1 VDLGGAGTAR
11 GGLVIDRRALLAED
25 RSARRLAQTEFVRPL
40 VLEAGAGTGKTTTLI
55 ARLLAW
61 TLGPGWQRAAER
73 VVERA
78 AAAGSSEREIDDE
91 RIAAEVLSGVVAI
104 TFTEAAAAEMAHRAA
119 RDLADVAKSFGRVP
133 GWLEAASLPP
143 EAERVRR
150 AWALLATLDQ
160 LNVSTIHAF
169 CRRLLAEHPLEAG
182 VHPQLT
188 VDADGRLLDEA
199 VQEAVEGAM
208 RSGYGEPG
216 DPHLLTLAARGLG
229 PRELVEALLILARE
243 GLPSSALL
251 ADPLVGPGAA
261 ALSRRLLNAARELK
275 GLLPLRFKGRAPN
288 AEKVMAALNQLVG
301 CFKGTE
307 TAGLEALSPVCAEV
321 LPENLVNHLA
331 NWEKGSFN
339 QAEDTAFADRAE
351 AVAAASGRLR
361 RAARFLLGFDAEL
374 LTAARGALAP
384 LLATVETALRTR
396 GAATFQSLLS
406 GAARLLSNHPGVRR
420 EVRGRID
427 QLLVDE
433 FQDTDRQQCALLAA
447 LALPDP
453 STPDSPLP
461 GLFLVG
467 DPKQSIYGWR
477 SADLSAYSGFV
488 ARVRA
493 AGGEVLPLVENF
505 RSVPGILAEVE
516 VAVAPVMRERAGLQ
530 PAFQPL
536 LPCEKLDE
544 EEGFAAAGRR
554 PVEHWVLWRPEAAN
568 APNAPGLGKTPL
580 VVAAELEA
588 EAVARDIAELHERE
602 GVAWNS
608 FGILLRG
615 FGSVEVVLE
624 ALRARRIP
632 FAVGRDRQYYR
643 RREIIE
649 ASALVRTVLDPGDHL
664 ALLTWLRSAAVGVPD
679 AALIPLWS
687 RGFPRLASELDGSA
701 DPVRTTEAL
710 RQISALTQEAA
721 LATPRDVP
729 GIAEIAGW
737 EASLEAAMAALA
749 AMRRSFATDAADLF
763 VEKLRRLSF
772 IEPTEAARY
781 LGPYRLANLD
791 RFFRR
796 LLEAFEEEG
805 DAGALLRV
813 LRRSITEGLD
823 AEEARPD
830 GGEAAVSV
838 LTIHGAKGLDFE
850 HVYLLQTHRQP
861 PADNEIGTAVGRVGS
876 PSAEAGDD
884 RWEVRLFG
892 APTPGFAEVEAE
904 RAAVEA
910 AERVRTLYVALT
922 RAKVRLVISG
932 LWSEREGNPDNAAAD
947 PGNLAERARSH
958 LHLLTARP
966 GRPDLATL
974 WSELEGAEPQES
986 SRIDGDGVLWRFP
999 GLEVAVPASTAS
1011 PKAQAAGLPP
1021 YGTGSEVAAAVR
1033 DLAERRKKA
1042 AARQGRRISA
1052 PASEEAH
1059 ERLRQLQAERNEGA
1073 AEGSDEVLPSP
1084 TLDAANRRSAA
1095 MAAGTAVHRAL
1106 EAWDLKADVGA
1117 ERSRQIENLPGALV
1131 AMAGIDSEI
1140 RHTAEVRARGLLET
1154 FAAGPLVERLR
1165 TIGQNILARELQ
1177 VLLPA
1182 PEDGREEEGPVGF
1195 ISGAIDLLYREE
1207 SDGTDRFVIV
1217 DYKTD
1222 DIRSDAELEARTA
1235 AYAPQG
1241 AHYTRAIRDA
1251 LGLAELPRFELWFL
1265 AAGSVVRLDR

>member
-1 VDLGGAGTAR
+1 M
-11 GGLVIDRRALLAED
+11 IDRVALLDAD
-25 RSARRLAQTEFVRPL
+25 RLARRQAQTEFVSPL
-40 VLEAGAGTGKTTTLI
+40 VLVAGAGTGKTTTLV

-61 TLGPGWQRAAER
+61 TLGPGW
-73 VVERA
+73 ERA
-78 AAAGSSEREIDDE
+78 AGRLAARAVVAGDPVREVDDE
-91 RIAAEVLSGVVAI
+91 RIAADVLSGVVAI

-119 RDLADVAKSFGRVP
+119 RDLAEVAKSFGRVP
-133 GWLEAASLPP
+133 GWLEAAALPP

-208 RSGYGEPG
+208 RTGYGEPG

-229 PRELVEALLILARE
+229 PRELVEALLILTRE

-251 ADPLVGPGAA
+251 DDPLSGPGAA
-261 ALSRRLLNAARELK
+261 ALSRRLLDAARELK
-275 GLLPLRFKGRAPN
+275 SLLPARFKGRAPN
-288 AEKVMAALNQLVG
+288 AEKVMTALNQLVG
-301 CFKGTE
+301 CFEGVE
-307 TAGLEALSPVCAEV
+307 VAGLEALTPVCAQV

-384 LLATVETALRTR
+384 LLATVETAMRTR

-420 EVRGRID
+420 EVRGRIE

-453 STPDSPLP
+453 SAPDAHLP

-477 SADLSAYSGFV
+477 SADLAAYSGFV
-488 ARVRA
+488 ERVRS
-493 AGGEVLPLVENF
+493 AGGAVLPLVENF

-536 LPCEKLDE
+536 IACAQLDE

-554 PVEHWVLWRPEAAN
+554 PVEHWVLWRAPCADN
-568 APNAPGLGKTPL
+568 APDAPGLGKTPL

-602 GVAWNS
+602 GVAWSS

-679 AALIPLWS
+679 AALIPLWN
-687 RGFPRLASELDGSA
+687 RGFPRLASELGGAA
-701 DPVRTTEAL
+701 DPARAAEAL
-710 RQISALTQEAA
+710 RQIAALVKEAA

-737 EASLEAAMAALA
+737 DLSLEAAMAALG

-772 IEPTEAARY
+772 MEPTEAARY

-813 LRRSITEGLD
+813 LRWSITEGLD

-861 PADNEIGTAVGRVGS
+861 PADNETGTAVGQVGT
-876 PSAEAGDD
+876 PSAKPQEG

-932 LWSEREGNPDNAAAD
+932 LWSEREANPDAAGSNS
-947 PGNLAERARSH
+947 GNLVERARSH
-958 LHLLTARP
+958 LHLLTGRA
-966 GRPDLATL
+966 GRPDLAAL
-974 WSELEGAEPQES
+974 WNQLESAGHGES
-986 SRIDGDGVLWRFP
+986 SWIDGDGVLWRFP
-999 GLEVAVPASTAS
+999 GLDDTSALPEPS
-1011 PKAQAAGLPP
+1011 PKSPAAAGAPP
-1021 YGTGSEVAAAVR
+1021 YGTGVEVAAAVR
-1033 DLAERRKKA
+1033 DLAERRLQA
-1042 AARQGRRISA
+1042 TARQARRISA

-1059 ERLRQLQAERNEGA
+1059 ERLRQLQAERNESA
-1073 AEGSDEVLPSP
+1073 AESAEAALAA
-1084 TLDAANRRSAA
+1084 DAAHGEERRNAA

-1106 EAWDLKADVGA
+1106 ETWNLAADVVA
-1117 ERSRQIENLPGALV
+1117 ERARQIESLPGTLA
-1131 AMAGIDSEI
+1131 AMAGIDPET
-1140 RHTAEVRARGLLET
+1140 RHAAEVRARGLLEA
-1154 FAAGPLVERLR
+1154 FAEGPLVQRLR
-1165 TIGQNILARELQ
+1165 TLGPRILARELP
-1177 VLLPA
+1177 VLLQA
-1182 PEDGREEEGPVGF
+1182 PEDRRTETGPVGF

-1207 SDGTDRFVIV
+1207 REGTDCFVIV

-1222 DIRSDAELEARTA
+1222 DVRSEGELEARTA

-1251 LGLAELPRFELWFL
+1251 LGLAELPCFELWFL
-1265 AAGSVVRLDR
+1265 AAGSVMRLDR

>member
-1 VDLGGAGTAR
+1 MT
-11 GGLVIDRRALLAED
+11 DRVALLAAD
-25 RSARRLAQTEFVRPL
+25 RSARQLAQTEFERPL
-40 VLEAGAGTGKTTTLI
+40 VLEAGAGTGKTTTLV

-61 TLGPGWQRAAER
+61 TLGPGW
-73 VVERA
+73 ERA
-78 AAAGSSEREIDDE
+78 AARLAARAAVAGDPEREIDDE

-119 RDLADVAKSFGRVP
+119 RDLAEVAKSFGRVP
-133 GWLEAASLPP
+133 GWLEAAALPP

-229 PRELVEALLILARE
+229 PRELVEALLVLARE
-243 GLPSSALL
+243 GLPASALL
-251 ADPLVGPGAA
+251 ADPLTGAGAA
-261 ALSRRLLNAARELK
+261 ALSRGLLDAARELK
-275 GLLPLRFKGRAPN
+275 SLLPARFKGRAPN
-288 AEKVMAALNQLVG
+288 AEKVAAAVHQLAG
-301 CFKGTE
+301 CFAGVE
-307 TAGLEALSPVCAEV
+307 AAGLEALSPKCAE
-321 LPENLVNHLA
+321 LLTENLVNHLG

-361 RAARFLLGFDAEL
+361 RAARFLAGFDAEL

-384 LLATVETALRTR
+384 LLATVETAMRTR

-453 STPDSPLP
+453 SAPDAPLP

-488 ARVRA
+488 DRVSE

-516 VAVAPVMRERAGLQ
+516 EAVAPVMRERAGLQ

-536 LPCEKLDE
+536 VACAKLDE

-554 PVEHWVLWRPEAAN
+554 PVEHWVLWRPPNEVNSAN
-568 APNAPGLGKTPL
+568 ATDAPGLGKTPL

-649 ASALVRTVLDPGDHL
+649 ASALVCTVLDPGDHL
-664 ALLTWLRSAAVGVPD
+664 ALLTWLRSASVGVPD

-701 DPVRTTEAL
+701 DSSQTAEAL
-710 RQISALTQEAA
+710 QRISALVREAA

-861 PADNEIGTAVGRVGS
+861 PADNETGTAVGQVGS
-876 PSAEAGDD
+876 SSTEPGES

-932 LWSEREGNPDNAAAD
+932 LWNEREANPDNAAAD

-958 LHLLTARP
+958 LHLLTARA
-966 GRPDLATL
+966 GRPDLAAL
-974 WSELEGAEPQES
+974 WSELESAEPQES
-986 SRIDGDGVLWRFP
+986 SWIDGDGVLWRFP
-999 GLEVAVPASTAS
+999 GLDAAAARAEAS
-1011 PKAQAAGLPP
+1011 PKARTAGVAPP
-1021 YGTGSEVAAAVR
+1021 YGTAVEVAAAVR
-1033 DLAERRKKA
+1033 DLGERRRQA
-1042 AARQGRRISA
+1042 SARQARRISA

-1059 ERLRQLQAERNEGA
+1059 ERLRQLQAERNESA
-1073 AEGSDEVLPSP
+1073 AESPEAVLVA
-1084 TLDAANRRSAA
+1084 DAANASADIENRRNAA

-1106 EAWDLKADVGA
+1106 ETWDLAAEVAA
-1117 ERSRQIENLPGALV
+1117 ERARQIENLSGTLATLV
-1131 AMAGIDSEI
+1131 GIDPEA
-1140 RHTAEVRARGLLET
+1140 RHAAEVRARGLLEA
-1154 FAAGPLVERLR
+1154 FAAGPLIERLR
-1165 TIGQNILARELQ
+1165 TLSPNILARELP

-1182 PEDGREEEGPVGF
+1182 PANLELETGPVGF

-1207 SDGTDRFVIV
+1207 GLESGGFVVV

-1222 DIRSDAELEARTA
+1222 DIQSEGELNARAA

-1241 AHYTRAIRDA
+1241 AHYARAIRDA
-1251 LGLAELPRFELWFL
+1251 LGLAEPPRFELWFL
-1265 AAGSVVRLDR
+1265 STGSVVRLDP

>member
-1 VDLGGAGTAR
+1 M
-11 GGLVIDRRALLAED
+11 IDRVALLAAD

-40 VLEAGAGTGKTTTLI
+40 VLEAGAGTGKTTTLV

-61 TLGPGWQRAAER
+61 TIGPGW
-73 VVERA
+73 ERA
-78 AAAGSSEREIDDE
+78 AGRLLERAVATGDPKREIDDE

-119 RDLADVAKSFGRVP
+119 RDLAEVARSFGRVP
-133 GWLEAASLPP
+133 GWLEAAALPP

-243 GLPSSALL
+243 GLPASALL
-251 ADPLVGPGAA
+251 DDPLSGPGAA
-261 ALSRRLLNAARELK
+261 ALSRRLLDAARELK
-275 GLLPLRFKGRAPN
+275 GLLPARFKGRAPN
-288 AEKVMAALNQLVG
+288 AEKVMTALNQLVG
-301 CFKGTE
+301 CFEGVE
-307 TAGLEALSPVCAEV
+307 AAGLEALSPVCAQV

-384 LLATVETALRTR
+384 LLATVETAMRTR

-406 GAARLLSNHPGVRR
+406 GAARLLANHPGVRR

-453 STPDSPLP
+453 SAPEAPLP

-477 SADLSAYSGFV
+477 SADLAAYSGFV
-488 ARVRA
+488 ERVRS
-493 AGGEVLPLVENF
+493 AGGAVLPLVENF

-536 LPCEKLDE
+536 IACAQLDE
-544 EEGFAAAGRR
+544 EEGFAAGGRR
-554 PVEHWVLWRPEAAN
+554 PVEHWVLWRPQAAN
-568 APNAPGLGKTPL
+568 APDAPGLGKTPL

-602 GVAWNS
+602 GVAWSS

-679 AALIPLWS
+679 AALIPLWN
-687 RGFPRLASELDGSA
+687 RGFPRLASELGGAA
-701 DPVRTTEAL
+701 DPARTTEAL
-710 RQISALTQEAA
+710 QRIAAVAKEAA

-737 EASLEAAMAALA
+737 DLSLEAAMAALV

-772 IEPTEAARY
+772 MEPTEAARY

-861 PADNEIGTAVGRVGS
+861 PADNETGTAVGQIGS
-876 PSAEAGDD
+876 SSAEPQES

-932 LWSEREGNPDNAAAD
+932 LWTEREANPDTGGAD
-947 PGNLAERARSH
+947 PGNLVERARSH
-958 LHLLTARP
+958 LHLLTGRA
-966 GRPDLATL
+966 GRPDLAAL
-974 WSELEGAEPQES
+974 WNQLESAEPGES
-986 SRIDGDGVLWRFP
+986 SWIDGDGVLWRFP
-999 GLEVAVPASTAS
+999 GLDDTSALPEPS
-1011 PKAQAAGLPP
+1011 PKSRAAAGVPP
-1021 YGTGSEVAAAVR
+1021 YGTGVEVAAAVR
-1033 DLAERRKKA
+1033 DLAERRLQA
-1042 AARQGRRISA
+1042 TARQARRISV

-1059 ERLRQLQAERNEGA
+1059 ERLLQLQAERHESA
-1073 AEGSDEVLPSP
+1073 VESTDATLPV
-1084 TLDAANRRSAA
+1084 DATDGDHRRNAA

-1106 EAWDLKADVGA
+1106 ETWDLAADVEM
-1117 ERSRQIENLPGALV
+1117 ERARQIDDLPGTLAAL
-1131 AMAGIDSEI
+1131 AGIDPET
-1140 RHTAEVRARGLLET
+1140 RHAAEVRARGLLEA
-1154 FAAGPLVERLR
+1154 FAEGPLVERLR
-1165 TIGQNILARELQ
+1165 TLGPRILARELP

-1182 PEDGREEEGPVGF
+1182 PEDRREETGPLSF

-1207 SDGTDRFVIV
+1207 REGTDRFVIV

-1222 DIRSDAELEARTA
+1222 DVQSDAELEARAA

-1265 AAGSVVRLDR
+1265 AAGSVMRLDR

>member
-1 VDLGGAGTAR
+1 MT
-11 GGLVIDRRALLAED
+11 DRMALLNDD
-25 RSARRLAQTEFVRPL
+25 RSARKKAQTEFERPL
-40 VLEAGAGTGKTTTLI
+40 VLEAGAGTGKTTTLV

-61 TLGPGWQRAAER
+61 TLGPGW
-73 VVERA
+73 ERA
-78 AAAGSSEREIDDE
+78 AARLAARAATAGDSAREIDDE

-119 RDLADVAKSFGRVP
+119 RDLAEVAKSFGRVP
-133 GWLEAASLPP
+133 GWLEAAALPP

-182 VHPQLT
+182 VHPQLS

-216 DPHLLTLAARGLG
+216 DPHLLALAARGLG

-243 GLPSSALL
+243 GLPAEALL
-251 ADPLVGPGAA
+251 EDPLAGPGAA
-261 ALSRRLLNAARELK
+261 ALSRRLLDAARELK

-288 AEKVMAALNQLVG
+288 AEKVMTALNQLVG
-301 CFKGTE
+301 CFEGVE
-307 TAGLEALSPVCAEV
+307 TTGLEALSPVCSQV

-339 QAEDTAFADRAE
+339 QTEDTAFADRAE

-384 LLATVETALRTR
+384 LLATVKNTMRTR

-453 STPDSPLP
+453 AAPEAPLP

-516 VAVAPVMRERAGLQ
+516 VAVAPVMRERTGLQ

-568 APNAPGLGKTPL
+568 AADAPGLGKTPL
-580 VVAAELEA
+580 VAAAELEA

-615 FGSVEVVLE
+615 FGSVEIVLE

-649 ASALVRTVLDPGDHL
+649 ASALVRSVLDPGDHL

-679 AALIPLWS
+679 AALIPLWG
-687 RGFPRLASELDGSA
+687 RGFPRLASELGGTS
-701 DPVRTTEAL
+701 DPARAAEAL
-710 RQISALTQEAA
+710 QQISALAKEAA

-737 EASLEAAMAALA
+737 EASLEAAMAALG

-763 VEKLRRLSF
+763 VEKLRRFSF
-772 IEPTEAARY
+772 MEPTESARY

-838 LTIHGAKGLDFE
+838 LTIHGAKGLDFD

-876 PSAEAGDD
+876 STAEPGDD

-932 LWSEREGNPDNAAAD
+932 LWTEREANPDNAPGD

-966 GRPDLATL
+966 GRPDLSSL
-974 WSELEGAEPQES
+974 WNQLEGAEPRETS
-986 SRIDGDGVLWRFP
+986 WIDGDGVLWRFP
-999 GLEVAVPASTAS
+999 GLTAAAPVAYQASQ
-1011 PKAQAAGLPP
+1011 KAPAAGLPP
-1021 YGTGSEVAAAVR
+1021 YGTGTEVAAAVR
-1033 DLAERRKKA
+1033 DLAKRRQEA
-1042 AARQGRRISA
+1042 TSRQKRRISA

-1059 ERLRQLQAERNEGA
+1059 ERLRQLQAERNESA
-1073 AEGSDEVLPSP
+1073 AESAEAALP
-1084 TLDAANRRSAA
+1084 TDTADLANRRNAA

-1106 EAWDLKADVGA
+1106 ETWDLTADVTA
-1117 ERSRQIENLPGALV
+1117 ERARQIASLPGTLAALV
-1131 AMAGIDSEI
+1131 GIDPEA
-1140 RHTAEVRARGLLET
+1140 RHAAEVRARGLLEA

-1165 TIGQNILARELQ
+1165 SLGTKILARELP

-1182 PEDGREEEGPVGF
+1182 PEDHHRQETGPVGF
-1195 ISGAIDLLYREE
+1195 ISGAIDLLYHEE
-1207 SDGTDRFVIV
+1207 GGGIDRFVIV

-1222 DIRSDAELEARTA
+1222 DVQSDQSDTELKARVA

-1251 LGLAELPRFELWFL
+1251 LALAELPRFELWFL
-1265 AAGSVVRLDR
+1265 AAGRVVETELALE

>member
-1 VDLGGAGTAR
+1 M
-11 GGLVIDRRALLAED
+11 ALLAED

-40 VLEAGAGTGKTTTLI
+40 VLEAGAGTGKTTTLV

-61 TLGPGWQRAAER
+61 TLGPGW
-73 VVERA
+73 ERA
-78 AAAGSSEREIDDE
+78 AGRLGERAATAGDPGREIADE

-119 RDLADVAKSFGRVP
+119 RDLAEVAKSFGRVP
-133 GWLEAASLPP
+133 GWLEAAALPP

-208 RSGYGEPG
+208 RSGYGDPG

-243 GLPSSALL
+243 GVPASSLL
-251 ADPLVGPGAA
+251 DDPLAGPGAA
-261 ALSRRLLNAARELK
+261 ALSRRLLDAARELK
-275 GLLPLRFKGRAPN
+275 SLLPARFKGRAPN
-288 AEKVMAALNQLVG
+288 AEKVTAAIHQLVG
-301 CFKGTE
+301 CFAGAE
-307 TAGLEALSPVCAEV
+307 AAGLEILSPKCAE
-321 LPENLVNHLA
+321 LLTDNLINHLG

-339 QAEDTAFADRAE
+339 QAEDTAIADRAE
-351 AVAAASGRLR
+351 AVAAASRRLR
-361 RAARFLLGFDAEL
+361 RAARFLAGFDAEL

-384 LLATVETALRTR
+384 LLATVETAMRTR

-406 GAARLLSNHPGVRR
+406 GAARLLGDHPGVRR
-420 EVRGRID
+420 EVRSRID

-453 STPDSPLP
+453 SAPDAPLP

-488 ARVRA
+488 DRVRA
-493 AGGEVLPLVENF
+493 AGGAVLPLVENF

-516 VAVAPVMRERAGLQ
+516 EAVAPVMRERTGLQ

-536 LPCEKLDE
+536 VACAKLDE

-554 PVEHWVLWRPEAAN
+554 PVEHWVLWRPEAVHGTD
-568 APNAPGLGKTPL
+568 APGLGRTPL
-580 VVAAELEA
+580 IVAAELEV
-588 EAVARDIAELHERE
+588 EAVARDIAELHDRE

-687 RGFPRLASELDGSA
+687 RGFPRLASELDGAA
-701 DPVRTTEAL
+701 DPVRTAEGL
-710 RQISALTQEAA
+710 RQISALSQEAA

-772 IEPTEAARY
+772 MEPTEAARY

-861 PADNEIGTAVGRVGS
+861 PADNETGTAVGQIAS
-876 PSAEAGDD
+876 PSTDPRES

-932 LWSEREGNPDNAAAD
+932 LWTEREGNPDNAAAD

-958 LHLLTARP
+958 LHLLTARA
-966 GRPDLATL
+966 GRPDLMAL
-974 WSELEGAEPQES
+974 WSDLAGTESGAS
-986 SRIDGDGVLWRFP
+986 SWIDGDGVLWRFP
-999 GLEVAVPASTAS
+999 GLDAAAALSEAS
-1011 PKAQAAGLPP
+1011 PKARAAGGVPP
-1021 YGTGSEVAAAVR
+1021 YGTADEVAAAVR
-1033 DLAERRKKA
+1033 DLAERRRSA
-1042 AARQGRRISA
+1042 ATRQKRRISA

-1059 ERLRQLQAERNEGA
+1059 ERLRQLQAERNESA
-1073 AEGSDEVLPSP
+1073 AESP
-1084 TLDAANRRSAA
+1084 ETAPAADAADIAHRRDAA

-1106 EAWDLKADVGA
+1106 ETWDLKAEVAA
-1117 ERSRQIENLPGALV
+1117 ERARQVESLPGTLAALV
-1131 AMAGIDSEI
+1131 GIDPET
-1140 RHTAEVRARGLLET
+1140 RHAAEVRARGLLEA
-1154 FAAGPLVERLR
+1154 FAGGPLVERLR
-1165 TIGQNILARELQ
+1165 DLGPRIVARELP
-1177 VLLPA
+1177 VLLP
-1182 PEDGREEEGPVGF
+1182 PPPDRGEEPGPVGF
-1195 ISGAIDLLYREE
+1195 VSGAIDLLYREE
-1207 SDGTDRFVIV
+1207 SEGTDRFVIV
-1217 DYKTD
+1217 DFKTD
-1222 DIRSDAELEARTA
+1222 DVRSDAELEARAA

-1251 LGLAELPRFELWFL
+1251 LGLAEPPRFELWFL
-1265 AAGSVVRLDR
+1265 STGSVIRLDR

>member
-1 VDLGGAGTAR
+1 
-11 GGLVIDRRALLAED
+11 VIDRVALLAAD
-25 RSARRLAQTEFVRPL
+25 RSARRSAQTEFERPL
-40 VLEAGAGTGKTTTLI
+40 VLEAGAGTGKTTTLV

-61 TLGPGWQRAAER
+61 TLGPGW
-73 VVERA
+73 ERA
-78 AAAGSSEREIDDE
+78 AVRLAERATAAGNSEREIDDE

-119 RDLADVAKSFGRVP
+119 RDLAEVAKSFGRVP
-133 GWLEAASLPP
+133 GWLEAAALPP

-182 VHPQLT
+182 VHPMLT

-199 VQEAVEGAM
+199 VQEAVEAAM
-208 RSGYGEPG
+208 RIGYGEPG

-243 GLPSSALL
+243 GLPSSVLI
-251 ADPLVGPGAA
+251 ADPLAGPGAA
-261 ALSRRLLNAARELK
+261 ALARGCLAAARELS
-275 GLLPLRFKGRAPN
+275 GLFPGRFKGNAPN
-288 AEKVMAALNQLVG
+288 AGKIIAAVGQLVG
-301 CFKGTE
+301 RFAGVE
-307 TAGLEALSPVCAEV
+307 SAGLEALAQACSEL
-321 LPENLVNHLA
+321 LPDNLVNHLGT
-331 NWEKGSFN
+331 WEKGRFN
-339 QAEDTAFADRAE
+339 QAEDTNFAGRLE
-351 AVAAASGRLR
+351 TVAACAGRLR
-361 RAARFLLGFDAEL
+361 RAARFLSLFDAEL

-384 LLATVETALRTR
+384 LLETVETAMRTR

-406 GAARLLSNHPGVRR
+406 GAARLLTNHPGVRR
-420 EVRGRID
+420 EVSGRID

-433 FQDTDRQQCALLAA
+433 FQDTDRLQCTLLAA
-447 LALPDP
+447 LALPD
-453 STPDSPLP
+453 SSAPDSPRP

-488 ARVRA
+488 DRVRA
-493 AGGEVLPLVENF
+493 IGGAVLPLVENF
-505 RSVPGILAEVE
+505 RSVPAILAEVE
-516 VAVAPVMRERAGLQ
+516 VAVAPVMRERGGLQ

-536 LPCEKLDE
+536 IACAQLDE

-554 PVEHWVLWRPEAAN
+554 PVEHWVLWRRE
-568 APNAPGLGKTPL
+568 APGAPGFLRTPL
-580 VVAAELEA
+580 VVATELEA

-602 GVAWNS
+602 GVAWSS

-615 FGSVEVVLE
+615 FGSVEIVLE

-679 AALIPLWS
+679 AALIPLWN
-687 RGFPRLASELDGSA
+687 RGFPRLASELGSA
-701 DPVRTTEAL
+701 ADPEREV
-710 RQISALTQEAA
+710 AA
-721 LATPRDVP
+721 LEKIVALARQAAAATPRDVP
-729 GIAEIAGW
+729 GIAEVAGW
-737 EASLEAAMAALA
+737 NASLEAALAALA
-749 AMRRSFATDAADLF
+749 ALRRSFATDGADRF
-763 VEKLRRLSF
+763 VEKLRRLSMA
-772 IEPTEAARY
+772 EPTEAARY

-796 LLEAFEEEG
+796 LLDALEEEG

-830 GGEAAVSV
+830 GGESAVSV
-838 LTIHGAKGLDFE
+838 LTIHGAKGLDFD
-850 HVYLLQTHRQP
+850 HVYLLQSHRQP
-861 PADNEIGTAVGRVGS
+861 PADNETGTAVGRVGS
-876 PSAEAGDD
+876 PIESLSAGAPES

-904 RAAVEA
+904 RSAVEA

-932 LWSEREGNPDNAAAD
+932 LWTEREAD
-947 PGNLAERARSH
+947 PGSADAAESANPADRARSH
-958 LHLLTARP
+958 LQLLAARP
-966 GRPDLATL
+966 GRPDLMAL
-974 WSELEGAEPQES
+974 WAELQASGES
-986 SRIDGDGVLWRFP
+986 ASIDGDGVLWRFP
-999 GLEVAVPASTAS
+999 GLADAPAFYESK
-1011 PKAQAAGLPP
+1011 PGAQAANVAAP
-1021 YGTGSEVAAAVR
+1021 YGTREEVAAAVR
-1033 DLAERRKKA
+1033 EL
-1042 AARQGRRISA
+1042 AARRLRATARQERRISA

-1059 ERLRQLQAERNEGA
+1059 ERLRQLQAERHEIDPETSAAPEAQEEGEA
-1073 AEGSDEVLPSP
+1073 AKL
-1084 TLDAANRRSAA
+1084 RSVA
-1095 MAAGTAVHRAL
+1095 MAAGTAIHRAL
-1106 EAWDLKADVGA
+1106 ETWDLAADVA
-1117 ERSRQIENLPGALV
+1117 SERARQIESLPGVLSALP
-1131 AMAGIDSEI
+1131 GID
-1140 RHTAEVRARGLLET
+1140 AETGRAAIVRARALLER
-1154 FAAGPLVERLR
+1154 FAEGPLLARLR
-1165 TIGQNILARELQ
+1165 ELSPGILARELP
-1177 VLLPA
+1177 VLLP
-1182 PEDGREEEGPVGF
+1182 PPDDRPDEEGPLGF
-1195 ISGAIDLLYREE
+1195 VSGAIDLLYREE
-1207 SDGTDRFVIV
+1207 GNGAGGFVIV

-1222 DIRSDAELEARTA
+1222 DLRNDTEIEARAA

-1241 AHYTRAIRDA
+1241 AHYARAVRDA

-1265 AAGSVVRLDR
+1265 AAGSMVRLDR

>member
-1 VDLGGAGTAR
+1 V
-11 GGLVIDRRALLAED
+11 ALLAAD
-25 RSARRLAQTEFVRPL
+25 RSARKVAQTEFSRPL
-40 VLEAGAGTGKTTTLI
+40 VLEAGAGTGKTTTLV

-61 TLGPGWQRAAER
+61 TIGPGWERAAAR
-73 VVERA
+73 LVDRA
-78 AAAGSSEREIDDE
+78 AAAGDPEREIDDE

-119 RDLADVAKSFGRVP
+119 RDLAEVAKSFGRVP
-133 GWLEAASLPP
+133 SWLEAATLPP

-182 VHPQLT
+182 VHPNLT

-243 GLPSSALL
+243 GLPASSLL
-251 ADPLVGPGAA
+251 DDPLTGPGAA
-261 ALSRRLLNAARELK
+261 ALSRRLLDAARELK
-275 GLLPLRFKGRAPN
+275 GLLPARFKGRAPN

-301 CFKGTE
+301 CFAGVE
-307 TAGLEALSPVCAEV
+307 TAGLEALSPICSQV

-351 AVAAASGRLR
+351 AVAVASGRLR

-384 LLATVETALRTR
+384 LLATVETAMRTR

-453 STPDSPLP
+453 SAPGTPLP

-477 SADLSAYSGFV
+477 SADLAAYSGFV
-488 ARVRA
+488 ERLRA
-493 AGGEVLPLVENF
+493 AGGAVLPLVENF

-516 VAVAPVMRERAGLQ
+516 VAVAPVMRERTGLQ

-536 LPCEKLDE
+536 IACAQLDE

-554 PVEHWVLWRPEAAN
+554 PVEHWVLWRPPSADK
-568 APNAPGLGKTPL
+568 APDAPGLGKTPL
-580 VVAAELEA
+580 VAAAELEA

-679 AALIPLWS
+679 AALIPLWN
-687 RGFPRLASELDGSA
+687 RGFPRLASELGGAA
-701 DPVRTTEAL
+701 DPERTVEAL
-710 RQISALTQEAA
+710 RQISTLVHEAA

-772 IEPTEAARY
+772 MEPTEAARY

-861 PADNEIGTAVGRVGS
+861 PADNEIGTAVGQVGGPAVDPQDS
-876 PSAEAGDD
+876 

-932 LWSEREGNPDNAAAD
+932 LWTEREGNPDNAAAD
-947 PGNLAERARSH
+947 PGSLAERARSH
-958 LHLLTARP
+958 LHLLTARS
-966 GRPDLATL
+966 GRPDLMTL
-974 WSELEGAEPQES
+974 WSELESAEPQKDS
-986 SRIDGDGVLWRFP
+986 WIDGDGVLWRFP
-999 GLEVAVPASTAS
+999 GLEVSVPTLTAS
-1011 PKAQAAGLPP
+1011 PKAQAAGVPP

-1033 DLAERRKKA
+1033 DLAERREKA
-1042 AARQGRRISA
+1042 AARQARRISA

-1059 ERLRQLQAERNEGA
+1059 ERLRQLQAERNESA
-1073 AEGSDEVLPSP
+1073 AESP
-1084 TLDAANRRSAA
+1084 DAALPADAADVEQRRNAA
-1095 MAAGTAVHRAL
+1095 MAAGTAIHRAL
-1106 EAWDLKADVGA
+1106 ETWDLAADVAA
-1117 ERSRQIENLPGALV
+1117 ERARQIESLPGTLAALV
-1131 AMAGIDSEI
+1131 GIDPEA
-1140 RHTAEVRARGLLET
+1140 RHAAEVRARGLLEA
-1154 FAAGPLVERLR
+1154 FAGGPLVERLR
-1165 TIGQNILARELQ
+1165 DLGPRIVARELP
-1177 VLLPA
+1177 VLLP
-1182 PEDGREEEGPVGF
+1182 PPPDRGEEGPVGF
-1195 ISGAIDLLYREE
+1195 VSGAIDLLYRQE
-1207 SDGTDRFVIV
+1207 SEGTDRFVIV
-1217 DYKTD
+1217 DFKTD
-1222 DIRSDAELEARTA
+1222 DVRSDAELEARAA

-1251 LGLAELPRFELWFL
+1251 LGLAEPPRFELWFL
-1265 AAGSVVRLDR
+1265 STGSVISPD

>member
-1 VDLGGAGTAR
+1 M
-11 GGLVIDRRALLAED
+11 IDRVALLAID
-25 RSARRLAQTEFVRPL
+25 RSARRLAQTEFERPL
-40 VLEAGAGTGKTTTLI
+40 VLEAGAGTGKTTTLV

-61 TLGPGWQRAAER
+61 TLGPGWERAAGR
-73 VVERA
+73 LSERA
-78 AAAGSSEREIDDE
+78 AAAGAPVREIDDE

-119 RDLADVAKSFGRVP
+119 RDLADVAKGFGRVP
-133 GWLEAASLPP
+133 GWLEAAALPP

-182 VHPQLT
+182 VHPLLT

-199 VQEAVEGAM
+199 VQEAVEAAM
-208 RSGYGEPG
+208 RTGYGEPG
-216 DPHLLTLAARGLG
+216 DPHLLTLAARGMG

-243 GLPSSALL
+243 GLPASALL
-251 ADPLVGPGAA
+251 ADPLAGPGAA
-261 ALSRRLLNAARELK
+261 ALARGFLEAARELS
-275 GLLPLRFKGRAPN
+275 GLFPGRFKGRAPN
-288 AEKVMAALNQLVG
+288 AEKIVDAVG
-301 CFKGTE
+301 RLIGRFAGVE
-307 TAGLEALSPVCAEV
+307 VAGLEALSPSCAE
-321 LPENLVNHLA
+321 LLTENLVNHLGT
-331 NWEKGSFN
+331 WEKGRFN
-339 QAEDTAFADRAE
+339 QAEDSNFAGRLE
-351 AVAAASGRLR
+351 AVAACAGRLR
-361 RAARFLLGFDAEL
+361 RAARFLSGLDAEL

-384 LLATVETALRTR
+384 LLATVETAMRTR
-396 GAATFQSLLS
+396 GAATFQSLLA
-406 GAARLLSNHPGVRR
+406 GAARLLANHPGVRR

-433 FQDTDRQQCALLAA
+433 FQDTDRQQCALLGA

-453 STPDSPLP
+453 SAPDAPLP

-477 SADLSAYSGFV
+477 SADLAAYSGFV
-488 ARVRA
+488 DRVLA
-493 AGGEVLPLVENF
+493 TGGAVLPLVENF

-516 VAVAPVMRERAGLQ
+516 VAIAPVMRERAGLQ

-536 LPCEKLDE
+536 LACARLDE

-554 PVEHWVLWRPEAAN
+554 PVEHWVLWRPQTAH
-568 APNAPGLGKTPL
+568 APGLGRTPL

-588 EAVARDIAELHERE
+588 DSVARDIAELHEQE
-602 GVAWNS
+602 GLAWSS

-615 FGSVEVVLE
+615 FGSVEIVLE
-624 ALRARRIP
+624 ALRSRRIP

-679 AALIPLWS
+679 AALIPLWN
-687 RGFPRLASELDGSA
+687 RGFPRLASELGGAA
-701 DPVRTTEAL
+701 DPARTAEAL
-710 RQISALTQEAA
+710 EKISALVQGAA
-721 LATPRDVP
+721 HATPRDVP

-737 EASLEAAMAALA
+737 PLSLEAAMAVLA

-772 IEPTEAARY
+772 LEPTEAARY

-805 DAGALLRV
+805 DAAALLRV

-861 PADNEIGTAVGRVGS
+861 PADNETGTAVGQVGGL
-876 PSAEAGDD
+876 EQQEG
-884 RWEVRLFG
+884 RWEARLFG

-932 LWSEREGNPDNAAAD
+932 LWTERDVNPEAGSD
-947 PGNLAERARSH
+947 PENLADRARSH

-966 GRPDLATL
+966 GRPDLAGL
-974 WSELEGAEPQES
+974 WLELESTEPGEA

-999 GLEVAVPASTAS
+999 GLEAATALS
-1011 PKAQAAGLPP
+1011 GSIPKAAAGGPPP
-1021 YGTGSEVAAAVR
+1021 YGTASEVAAAVR
-1033 DLAERRKKA
+1033 DLAERRRLA
-1042 AARQGRRISA
+1042 AARQARPISA

-1059 ERLRQLQAERNEGA
+1059 ERLRQLQAERNES
-1073 AEGSDEVLPSP
+1073 AEESPESAPSA
-1084 TLDAANRRSAA
+1084 DAANRRNAA

-1106 EAWDLKADVGA
+1106 ETWDLAADVEA
-1117 ERSRQIENLPGALV
+1117 ERARQIEGLPGTLA
-1131 AMAGIDSEI
+1131 AMAGIDPET
-1140 RHTAEVRARGLLET
+1140 RHAAEVRARGLLEA
-1154 FAAGPLVERLR
+1154 FAEGPLVERLR
-1165 TIGQNILARELQ
+1165 AIAPSILARELP

-1182 PEDGREEEGPVGF
+1182 PEDRRTETGPVGF

-1207 SDGTDRFVIV
+1207 REGTDCFVIV

-1222 DIRSDAELEARTA
+1222 DVQSEGELEARAA

-1251 LGLAELPRFELWFL
+1251 LGLAELPCFELWFL
-1265 AAGSVVRLDR
+1265 AAGSVMRLDR

>member
-1 VDLGGAGTAR
+1 M
-11 GGLVIDRRALLAED
+11 IDRMALLAAD
-25 RSARRLAQTEFVRPL
+25 REARRLAQTEFESPL
-40 VLEAGAGTGKTTTLI
+40 VLEAGAGTGKTTTLV

-61 TLGPGWQRAAER
+61 TLGPGWEKAAAKLAARAAT
-73 VVERA
+73 
-78 AAAGSSEREIDDE
+78 AGGPEREIDDE
-91 RIAAEVLSGVVAI
+91 RVAAEALSGVVAI

-119 RDLADVAKSFGRVP
+119 RDLADVAKGFGRVP
-133 GWLEAASLPP
+133 GWLEAAALPP

-182 VHPQLT
+182 VHPLLT

-199 VQEAVEGAM
+199 VQEAVEAAM
-208 RSGYGEPG
+208 RTGYGEPG

-251 ADPLVGPGAA
+251 ADPLAGPGAA
-261 ALSRRLLNAARELK
+261 ALARGFLEAARELA
-275 GLLPLRFKGRAPN
+275 GLFPGRWKGRAPN
-288 AEKVMAALNQLVG
+288 AEKIVAAVSQLVERFSG
-301 CFKGTE
+301 IEG
-307 TAGLEALSPVCAEV
+307 ADLQDLGAACAD
-321 LPENLVNHLA
+321 LLAENLVNHLGT
-331 NWEKGSFN
+331 WEKGRFN
-339 QAEDTAFADRAE
+339 QAEDTNFSGRLE
-351 AVAAASGRLR
+351 AVAACAGRLR
-361 RAARFLLGFDAEL
+361 RAARFLSGLDVEL
-374 LTAARGALAP
+374 LSAARGALAP
-384 LLATVETALRTR
+384 LLATVETAMRAR
-396 GAATFQSLLS
+396 GAATFQSLLD
-406 GAARLLSNHPGVRR
+406 GAARLLENHVGVRR

-433 FQDTDRQQCALLAA
+433 FQDTDRRQCALLAA

-453 STPDSPLP
+453 AAPDAPRP

-488 ARVRA
+488 DRVRA
-493 AGGEVLPLVENF
+493 TGGTVLPLVENF
-505 RSVPGILAEVE
+505 RSVPAILDEVE
-516 VAVAPVMRERAGLQ
+516 AAVAPVMRERAGLQ

-536 LPCEKLDE
+536 LACARLDE

-554 PVEHWVLWRPEAAN
+554 PVEHWVLWRRE
-568 APNAPGLGKTPL
+568 APGEPGFLRTPL
-580 VVAAELEA
+580 SVATELEA
-588 EAVARDIAELHERE
+588 AAVARDIAELRERE
-602 GVAWNS
+602 GVPWSA

-615 FGSVEVVLE
+615 FGSVETVLE

-664 ALLTWLRSAAVGVPD
+664 ALLTWMRSAAVGVPD

-687 RGFPRLASELDGSA
+687 RGFPRLASDLGGAS
-701 DPVRTTEAL
+701 DPVRTTAAL
-710 RQISALTQEAA
+710 EKISALAREAA

-813 LRRSITEGLD
+813 LRRSVTEGLD

-861 PADNEIGTAVGRVGS
+861 PADNETGTAVGRVGG
-876 PSAEAGDD
+876 PSCDEPEG
-884 RWEVRLFG
+884 RWEARLFG
-892 APTPGFAEVEAE
+892 AATPGFAEVEAE

-922 RAKVRLVISG
+922 RAKVRLVVSG
-932 LWSEREGNPDNAAAD
+932 LWSERDLSPEAGAEPESLAD
-947 PGNLAERARSH
+947 RARSH
-958 LHLLTARP
+958 LHLLTGRP
-966 GRPDLATL
+966 GRPDLAAL
-974 WSELEGAEPQES
+974 WDELRAAEPGES

-999 GLEVAVPASTAS
+999 GLEVATVPAGSG
-1011 PKAQAAGLPP
+1011 PKATAAGPPP
-1021 YGTGSEVAAAVR
+1021 YGTAGEVAAAVR
-1033 DLAERRKKA
+1033 DLAERRRLA
-1042 AARQGRRISA
+1042 AARQARRISA

-1059 ERLRQLQAERNEGA
+1059 ERLRQLQAERTEDAEVGPGVSRAGQGA
-1073 AEGSDEVLPSP
+1073 DSVDPAEIE
-1084 TLDAANRRSAA
+1084 TLRNAA

-1106 EAWDLKADVGA
+1106 ESWDLGSEVEA
-1117 ERSRQIENLPGALV
+1117 ERARQIERLPAYLAAL
-1131 AMAGIDSEI
+1131 AGIGEET
-1140 RHTAEVRARGLLET
+1140 RQAATVRARGLLEA

-1165 TIGQNILARELQ
+1165 AMGPNVLARELP

-1182 PEDGREEEGPVGF
+1182 PNDRGPEAGPVGF
-1195 ISGAIDLLYREE
+1195 ISGAIDLLYR
-1207 SDGTDRFVIV
+1207 DDRTGRFVIV

-1222 DIRSDAELEARTA
+1222 DVRSDADLQARAA

-1241 AHYTRAIRDA
+1241 SHYVRAVRDA
-1251 LGLAELPRFELWFL
+1251 LGLAEVPRFELWFL
-1265 AAGSVVRLDR
+1265 AAGRVIEVEAEP

>member
-1 VDLGGAGTAR
+1 M
-11 GGLVIDRRALLAED
+11 IDRMALLAAD
-25 RSARRLAQTEFVRPL
+25 REARRLAQTEFSRPL
-40 VLEAGAGTGKTTTLI
+40 VLEAGAGTGKTTTLV

-61 TLGPGWQRAAER
+61 TLGPGWERAAER
-73 VVERA
+73 LAARA
-78 AAAGSSEREIDDE
+78 AAAGDPGREIDDE

-119 RDLADVAKSFGRVP
+119 RDLADVAKGFGRVP
-133 GWLEAASLPP
+133 GWLEAAPLPP

-182 VHPQLT
+182 VHPLLT

-216 DPHLLTLAARGLG
+216 DPHLLALAARGLG

-251 ADPLVGPGAA
+251 DDPLAGPGAE
-261 ALSRRLLNAARELK
+261 ALARGFLGAARELS
-275 GLLPLRFKGRAPN
+275 GLFPARWKGRAPN
-288 AEKVMAALNQLVG
+288 AEKIVAAVGQLVG
-301 CFKGTE
+301 RFAGIE
-307 TAGLEALSPVCAEV
+307 IAGLEALSPACAE
-321 LPENLVNHLA
+321 LLAENLVNHLGA
-331 NWEKGSFN
+331 WEKGRFN
-339 QAEDTAFADRAE
+339 QAEDTNFAGRLE
-351 AVAAASGRLR
+351 AVAACAGRLR
-361 RAARFLLGFDAEL
+361 RAARFLSGLDVEL
-374 LTAARGALAP
+374 LSAARGALAP
-384 LLATVETALRTR
+384 LLAAVETAMRSR
-396 GAATFQSLLS
+396 GAATFQSLLD
-406 GAARLLSNHPGVRR
+406 GAARLLENHAGVRSEAR
-420 EVRGRID
+420 RRID

-433 FQDTDRQQCALLAA
+433 FQDTDRRQCALLSA

-453 STPDSPLP
+453 PSETERP

-488 ARVRA
+488 ERVRA
-493 AGGEVLPLVENF
+493 AGGAVLPLVENF
-505 RSVPGILAEVE
+505 RSVPGILDEVE
-516 VAVAPVMRERAGLQ
+516 ATVAPVMRKRAGLQ
-530 PAFQPL
+530 PEFQPL
-536 LPCEKLDE
+536 IACDRLDE
-544 EEGFAAAGRR
+544 EEGYAAAGRR
-554 PVEHWVLWRPEAAN
+554 PVEHWVLWRRE
-568 APNAPGLGKTPL
+568 APGLPGFLRTPP
-580 VVAAELEA
+580 VAATELEA

-602 GVAWNS
+602 GVPWNA

-615 FGSVEVVLE
+615 FGSVETVLE

-679 AALIPLWS
+679 AALIPLWG
-687 RGFPRLASELDGSA
+687 RGFPRLASDLEGAA
-701 DPVRTTEAL
+701 DPERTAEAL
-710 RQISALTQEAA
+710 RKISALAREAA
-721 LATPRDVP
+721 LAAPRDVP

-737 EASLEAAMAALA
+737 AASLEAAMVALA
-749 AMRRSFATDAADLF
+749 AMRASFATDAADVF
-763 VEKLRRLSF
+763 VEKLRRVSLL
-772 IEPTEAARY
+772 EPTEAARY

-796 LLEAFEEEG
+796 LLEAIEEEG

-813 LRRSITEGLD
+813 LRRSVTEGLD

-830 GGEAAVSV
+830 GEEESVAV

-861 PADNEIGTAVGRVGS
+861 PAENETGTAVGQVAGS
-876 PSAEAGDD
+876 PSERAEA
-884 RWEVRLFG
+884 RWEARLFG
-892 APTPGFAEVEAE
+892 AATPGFAEVEAE

-922 RAKVRLVISG
+922 RAKVRLVVSG
-932 LWSEREGNPDNAAAD
+932 LWTERDVSPEAGAD
-947 PGNLAERARSH
+947 PESLADRARSH
-958 LHLLTARP
+958 LHLLTGRP
-966 GRPDLATL
+966 GRPDLVAL
-974 WSELEGAEPQES
+974 WEELQSAGPGES

-999 GLEVAVPASTAS
+999 GLSAGTV
-1011 PKAQAAGLPP
+1011 AAGSGAKTAPAAGPP
-1021 YGTGSEVAAAVR
+1021 PFGTAVEVAAAVR
-1033 DLAERRKKA
+1033 ELAERRRLA
-1042 AARQGRRISA
+1042 AARQARRISA

-1059 ERLRQLQAERNEGA
+1059 ERLRELQAEPGEGA
-1073 AEGSDEVLPSP
+1073 EESPGISRAAQFADLADPAEIENL
-1084 TLDAANRRSAA
+1084 RSAA

-1106 EAWDLKADVGA
+1106 ESWDLGAVAAA
-1117 ERSRQIENLPGALV
+1117 ERARQVERLPAYLSALS
-1131 AMAGIDSEI
+1131 GIDEAT
-1140 RHTAEVRARGLLET
+1140 RRVAGERARGLLET

-1165 TIGQNILARELQ
+1165 ALSPNVLARELP

-1182 PEDGREEEGPVGF
+1182 PEDHGEESGPVGF
-1195 ISGAIDLLYREE
+1195 ISGAIDLLYR
-1207 SDGTDRFVIV
+1207 DLDTGRYAIV

-1222 DIRSDAELEARTA
+1222 DVRSEADLQARAA
-1235 AYAPQG
+1235 AYSPQG
-1241 AHYTRAIRDA
+1241 AHYARAVREA
-1251 LGLAELPRFELWFL
+1251 LGLAEAPRFELWFL
-1265 AAGSVVRLDR
+1265 AAGRVVEVEPAAPAAIGSGQ

>member
-1 VDLGGAGTAR
+1 M
-11 GGLVIDRRALLAED
+11 IDRMVLLTAD

-40 VLEAGAGTGKTTTLI
+40 VLEAGAGTGKTTTLV

-61 TLGPGWQRAAER
+61 TLGPGWERAAAR
-73 VVERA
+73 LSERA
-78 AAAGSSEREIDDE
+78 AAAGDPEREIDDE

-119 RDLADVAKSFGRVP
+119 RDLAEVAKSFGLVP
-133 GWLEAASLPP
+133 GWLEAAALPP

-216 DPHLLTLAARGLG
+216 DPLLLTLAARGLG

-243 GLPSSALL
+243 GLPASVLL
-251 ADPLVGPGAA
+251 DDPLSGPGAA
-261 ALSRRLLNAARELK
+261 ALSRRLLDAARELK
-275 GLLPLRFKGRAPN
+275 SLLPARFKGRAPN
-288 AEKVMAALNQLVG
+288 AEKVMTALNQLAG
-301 CFKGTE
+301 CFEGVE
-307 TAGLEALSPVCAEV
+307 SAGLEALSPVCAQV

-384 LLATVETALRTR
+384 LLATVETAMRTR

-453 STPDSPLP
+453 SAPDAPLP

-477 SADLSAYSGFV
+477 SADLAAYSGFV
-488 ARVRA
+488 ERVRS
-493 AGGEVLPLVENF
+493 AGGTVLPLVENF

-536 LPCEKLDE
+536 IACAQLDE

-554 PVEHWVLWRPEAAN
+554 PVEHWVLWRRPGADT
-568 APNAPGLGKTPL
+568 APDAPGLGKTPL

-602 GVAWNS
+602 GVAWSS

-687 RGFPRLASELDGSA
+687 RGFPRLASELGGDA
-701 DPVRTTEAL
+701 DPARAAEAL
-710 RQISALTQEAA
+710 RQIAALAKEAA

-737 EASLEAAMAALA
+737 DLSLEAAMTSLV

-772 IEPTEAARY
+772 MEPTEAARY

-838 LTIHGAKGLDFE
+838 LTIHGAKGLDFG

-861 PADNEIGTAVGRVGS
+861 PADNETGTAVGQVGGPAVDLRES
-876 PSAEAGDD
+876 

-932 LWSEREGNPDNAAAD
+932 LWSEREGNPDTAGSD
-947 PGNLAERARSH
+947 PGNLVERARSH
-958 LHLLTARP
+958 LHLLTGRA
-966 GRPDLATL
+966 GRPDLAAL
-974 WSELEGAEPQES
+974 WNQLESAEPGES
-986 SRIDGDGVLWRFP
+986 SWIDGDGVLWRFP
-999 GLEVAVPASTAS
+999 GLDDTSALPEPS
-1011 PKAQAAGLPP
+1011 PKSRAAAGVPP
-1021 YGTGSEVAAAVR
+1021 YGTGIEVAAAVR
-1033 DLAERRKKA
+1033 DLAERRLQA
-1042 AARQGRRISA
+1042 MARQARRISA

-1059 ERLRQLQAERNEGA
+1059 ERLRQLQAERNESAGESAEAPLA
-1073 AEGSDEVLPSP
+1073 A
-1084 TLDAANRRSAA
+1084 DAANGEDRRNAA

-1106 EAWDLKADVGA
+1106 ETWDLAADVEV
-1117 ERSRQIENLPGALV
+1117 ERARQIEDLPGTLA
-1131 AMAGIDSEI
+1131 AMAGIDPET
-1140 RHTAEVRARGLLET
+1140 RHAAEVRARGLLEA
-1154 FAAGPLVERLR
+1154 FAEGPLVERLR
-1165 TIGQNILARELQ
+1165 TLGPKILARELP

-1182 PEDGREEEGPVGF
+1182 PEDRRTETVVETGPVGF

-1207 SDGTDRFVIV
+1207 REGTDRFVIV

-1222 DIRSDAELEARTA
+1222 DVQNDAEIEARAA

>member
-1 VDLGGAGTAR
+1 M
-11 GGLVIDRRALLAED
+11 IDRAALLAAD
-25 RSARRLAQTEFVRPL
+25 RSARRLAQTEFERPL
-40 VLEAGAGTGKTTTLI
+40 VLEAGAGTGKTTTLV

-61 TLGPGWQRAAER
+61 TLGPGW
-73 VVERA
+73 ERA
-78 AAAGSSEREIDDE
+78 AGRLAERAASVGVSEHRIEEE

-119 RDLADVAKSFGRVP
+119 DSLRNIAGELGGVP
-133 GWLEAASLPP
+133 NWLEAAALPP
-143 EAERVRR
+143 QAELWRR
-150 AWALLATLDQ
+150 ARSLLVTLDQ

-182 VHPQLT
+182 VHPMLT

-199 VQEAVEGAM
+199 IQEAVEGAM
-208 RSGYGEPG
+208 RVGYGEPG
-216 DPHLLTLAARGLG
+216 DPHLLALAARGLG

-243 GLPSSALL
+243 GLPPSALL
-251 ADPLVGPGAA
+251 ADPLSGPGATG
-261 ALSRRLLNAARELK
+261 LSRGLVGAARELE
-275 GLLPLRFKGRAPN
+275 GLLAGRLKGRLPN
-288 AEKVMAALNQLVG
+288 AEKIASAVG
-301 CFKGTE
+301 QINRRCLGVE
-307 TAGLEALSPVCAEV
+307 AAGLAFLGPVCAE
-321 LPENLVNHLA
+321 LLTDNLVNHLGK
-331 NWEKGSFN
+331 WEKGDFN
-339 QAEDTAFADRAE
+339 NAEDTAFADRAE
-351 AVAAASGRLR
+351 AIAAASGRLR
-361 RAARFLLGFDAEL
+361 HAARFLAGFDAEL

-384 LLATVETALRTR
+384 LLLTVETAMRTR

-406 GAARLLSNHPGVRR
+406 GAARLLGEHSGVRR

-433 FQDTDRQQCALLAA
+433 FQDTDRLQCTLLAA

-453 STPDSPLP
+453 LAPDAPLP

-488 ARVRA
+488 DRVRA
-493 AGGEVLPLVENF
+493 TGGEVLPLAENF
-505 RSVPGILAEVE
+505 RSVPAILAEVE

-536 LPCEKLDE
+536 LPCARLDE
-544 EEGFAAAGRR
+544 EEGFAALGRR
-554 PVEHWVLWRPEAAN
+554 PVEHWVLWRRAA
-568 APNAPGLGKTPL
+568 PDAPGLGKTPL
-580 VVAAELEA
+580 GIAAELEA
-588 EAVARDIAELHERE
+588 EAVARDIAEIHERE
-602 GVAWNS
+602 GLAWNA

-615 FGSVEVVLE
+615 FGSVEIVLE

-679 AALIPLWS
+679 AALIPLWN
-687 RGFPRLASELDGSA
+687 REFPRLASELGGTS
-701 DPVRTTEAL
+701 DPVRAAEAL
-710 RQISALTQEAA
+710 ARISVLTREAA
-721 LATPRDVP
+721 EATPRDVP

-737 EASLEAAMAALA
+737 DASLEAAMVALA
-749 AMRRSFATDAADLF
+749 ALRRSFATDAADLF

-772 IEPTEAARY
+772 IEPTESARY

-796 LLEAFEEEG
+796 LLDALEEEG

-830 GGEAAVSV
+830 GGEAAVAV

-850 HVYLLQTHRQP
+850 HVYLLQTHKQP
-861 PADNEIGTAVGRVGS
+861 PADNEIGTAVGRLEGTLGEGPGETS
-876 PSAEAGDD
+876 ES

-932 LWSEREGNPDNAAAD
+932 LWAEKEANPDIGSD
-947 PGNLAERARSH
+947 PGTLAERARSH
-958 LHLLTARP
+958 LHLLAARP
-966 GRPDLATL
+966 GRPDLTAL
-974 WSELEGAEPQES
+974 WTELAAPESQES
-986 SRIDGDGVLWRFP
+986 AWIDGDGVLWRFP
-999 GLEVAVPASTAS
+999 ALDGP
-1011 PKAQAAGLPP
+1011 PAQAQAGPAARATDRAAP
-1021 YGTGSEVAAAVR
+1021 YGTGPEVARAVGR
-1033 DLAERRKKA
+1033 LAERQLA
-1042 AARQGRRISA
+1042 AVARQARRISA

-1059 ERLRQLQAERNEGA
+1059 ERLRQLQAERSES
-1073 AEGSDEVLPSP
+1073 AEENPDIAQA
-1084 TLDAANRRSAA
+1084 TDAADHRNAA

-1106 EAWDLKADVGA
+1106 EDWDLDAEVAA
-1117 ERSRQIENLPGALV
+1117 ERTRQIERLPSHLAALPGVDAETLSV
-1131 AMAGIDSEI
+1131 AA
-1140 RHTAEVRARGLLET
+1140 VRARSLLEH
-1154 FAAGPLVERLR
+1154 FAVGPLAERLR
-1165 TIGQNILARELQ
+1165 SLAPRIVARELPI
-1177 VLLPA
+1177 LLP
-1182 PEDGREEEGPVGF
+1182 PPVDGPDERGPIGF
-1195 ISGAIDLLYREE
+1195 VSGAIDLLYREE
-1207 SDGTDRFVIV
+1207 GSDGTDSFVVV

-1222 DIRSDAELEARTA
+1222 DARDDVELQARA
-1235 AYAPQG
+1235 SAYAPQG
-1241 AHYTRAIRDA
+1241 AQYTRAIRDA
-1251 LGLAELPRFELWFL
+1251 LGLVELPRFELWFL
-1265 AAGSVVRLDR
+1265 ATGSVVRLDR

>member
-1 VDLGGAGTAR
+1 MT
-11 GGLVIDRRALLAED
+11 DRMALLDAD
-25 RSARRLAQTEFVRPL
+25 RSARRLAQTEFERPL
-40 VLEAGAGTGKTTTLI
+40 VLEAGAGTGKTTTLV

-61 TLGPGWQRAAER
+61 TLGPGW
-73 VVERA
+73 ERA
-78 AAAGSSEREIDDE
+78 AARLAARAGDSGRTGDSAREIDDE

-119 RDLADVAKSFGRVP
+119 RDLAEVAKSFGRVP
-133 GWLEAASLPP
+133 GWLEAAPLPP

-216 DPHLLTLAARGLG
+216 DRHLLTLAARGLG
-229 PRELVEALLILARE
+229 PRELVEALLTLARE
-243 GLPSSALL
+243 GLPAEVLL
-251 ADPLVGPGAA
+251 NDPLSGPGAA
-261 ALSRRLLNAARELK
+261 ALSRRLLDAARELK
-275 GLLPLRFKGRAPN
+275 NLLPARFKGRAPN
-288 AEKVMAALNQLVG
+288 AEKVAAAIHQLVG
-301 CFKGTE
+301 CFAGVE
-307 TAGLEALSPVCAEV
+307 SVGLEALSPVCSQV

-351 AVAAASGRLR
+351 AVAAAAGRFR

-384 LLATVETALRTR
+384 LLATVETAMRTR

-453 STPDSPLP
+453 SAPDAPLP

-493 AGGEVLPLVENF
+493 AGGAVLPLVENF
-505 RSVPGILAEVE
+505 RSVPGILAEVA
-516 VAVAPVMRERAGLQ
+516 VAVAPVMRERTGLQ

-554 PVEHWVLWRPEAAN
+554 PVEHWVLWRPEGAN
-568 APNAPGLGKTPL
+568 AADAPGLGKTPL

-615 FGSVEVVLE
+615 FGSVEIVLE

-649 ASALVRTVLDPGDHL
+649 ASALVRSVLDPGDHL

-679 AALIPLWS
+679 AALIPLWG
-687 RGFPRLASELDGSA
+687 RGFPRLASELGGTA
-701 DPVRTTEAL
+701 DPVRAAEAL
-710 RQISALTQEAA
+710 QQIAELAQKAA

-729 GIAEIAGW
+729 GITEIAGW

-763 VEKLRRLSF
+763 VEKLRRFSF
-772 IEPTEAARY
+772 MEPTESARY

-838 LTIHGAKGLDFE
+838 LTIHGAKGLDFD

-876 PSAEAGDD
+876 PAAEPGDD

-932 LWSEREGNPDNAAAD
+932 LWTEREANPDNAPGD

-966 GRPDLATL
+966 GRPDLLAL
-974 WSELEGAEPQES
+974 WKQLEGAEPREPS
-986 SRIDGDGVLWRFP
+986 WIDGDGVLWRFP
-999 GLEVAVPASTAS
+999 GLEAAAPVSSKASQ
-1011 PKAQAAGLPP
+1011 KAPAAGLPP
-1021 YGTGSEVAAAVR
+1021 YGTGNEVAAAVR
-1033 DLAERRKKA
+1033 DLAKRREEA
-1042 AARQGRRISA
+1042 ATRQKRRISA

-1059 ERLRQLQAERNEGA
+1059 ERLRQLQAEQAESA
-1073 AEGSDEVLPSP
+1073 AESP
-1084 TLDAANRRSAA
+1084 EATLATLAVAANTATIPDVENRRKAA

-1106 EAWDLKADVGA
+1106 ETWDLEADVA
-1117 ERSRQIENLPGALV
+1117 VERARQIESLPGTLAAL
-1131 AMAGIDSEI
+1131 AGIDPET
-1140 RHTAEVRARGLLET
+1140 RHAAEVRARGLIEA

-1165 TIGQNILARELQ
+1165 SLGTKILARELP

-1182 PEDGREEEGPVGF
+1182 QEDHGQENGPVGF

-1207 SDGTDRFVIV
+1207 GEGTDRFVIV

-1222 DIRSDAELEARTA
+1222 DVQREDELKARAA

-1241 AHYTRAIRDA
+1241 AWYTRAIRDA
-1251 LGLAELPRFELWFL
+1251 LGLTELPRFELWFL

>member
-1 VDLGGAGTAR
+1 MLNTR
-11 GGLVIDRRALLAED
+11 GGIVIDRASLLAAD
-25 RSARRLAQTEFVRPL
+25 RSARRRAQTEFERPL
-40 VLEAGAGTGKTTTLI
+40 VLEAGAGTGKTTTLV

-61 TLGPGWQRAAER
+61 TLGSGW
-73 VVERA
+73 ERA
-78 AAAGSSEREIDDE
+78 AGRLAERAGAAGASEHRIEEE
-91 RIAAEVLSGVVAI
+91 RIAAEVLSRVVAI
-104 TFTEAAAAEMAHRAA
+104 TFTEAAAAEMAHRT
-119 RDLADVAKSFGRVP
+119 ADSLRNIAGELGGVP
-133 GWLEAASLPP
+133 AWLEAAALPP
-143 EAERVRR
+143 QAELWRR
-150 AWALLATLDQ
+150 ARSLLVTLDQ
-160 LNVSTIHAF
+160 LNVSTLHAF
-169 CRRLLAEHPLEAG
+169 CRRLLADHPLEAG
-182 VHPQLT
+182 VHPMLT

-199 VQEAVEGAM
+199 IQEAVEGAM
-208 RSGYGEPG
+208 RVGYGEPG
-216 DPHLLTLAARGLG
+216 DPHLLALAARGLG

-243 GLPSSALL
+243 GLPPSALL
-251 ADPLVGPGAA
+251 GDPLSGSGAE
-261 ALSRRLLNAARELK
+261 ALSHGLLKAARDLDGLLAGRLK
-275 GLLPLRFKGRAPN
+275 GRLPN
-288 AEKVMAALNQLVG
+288 AEKIASAVG
-301 CFKGTE
+301 QITRHCQDVEG
-307 TAGLEALSPVCAEV
+307 AGLSVLGPVYAE
-321 LPENLVNHLA
+321 LLGDNLVSHLGK
-331 NWEKGSFN
+331 WEKGDFN
-339 QAEDTAFADRAE
+339 QAEEANWSGRTEAIAD
-351 AVAAASGRLR
+351 AAGRLR
-361 RAARFLLGFDAEL
+361 RGVRFLAALDFEL
-374 LTAARGALAP
+374 LNAARGALAP
-384 LLATVETALRTR
+384 LLETVETAMRTR

-406 GAARLLSNHPGVRR
+406 GAARLLANHPGVRR

-433 FQDTDRQQCALLAA
+433 FQDTDRLQCTLLAS

-453 STPDSPLP
+453 SAPDAPLP

-477 SADLSAYSGFV
+477 SADLAAYSGFV
-488 ARVRA
+488 DRVRA
-493 AGGEVLPLVENF
+493 AGGEVLPLAENF
-505 RSVPGILAEVE
+505 RSVPAILAEVE

-536 LPCEKLDE
+536 LACALLDE
-544 EEGFAAAGRR
+544 EEGFAALGRR
-554 PVEHWVLWRPEAAN
+554 PVEHWVLWRRD
-568 APNAPGLGKTPL
+568 APDAPGLGKTPL
-580 VVAAELEA
+580 GIAAELEA
-588 EAVARDIAELHERE
+588 EAVARDIAEIHERL
-602 GVAWNS
+602 GVAWNA

-615 FGSVEVVLE
+615 FGSVEIVLE

-679 AALIPLWS
+679 AALIPLWN
-687 RGFPRLASELDGSA
+687 REFPRLASDLGGTADSA
-701 DPVRTTEAL
+701 RAAEAL
-710 RQISALTQEAA
+710 ARISALAREAA
-721 LATPRDVP
+721 VATPRDVP

-737 EASLEAAMAALA
+737 DASLAAAMAALA
-749 AMRRSFATDAADLF
+749 ALRRSFATDAADLF

-796 LLEAFEEEG
+796 LLEALEEEG

-830 GGEAAVSV
+830 GGEAAVAV

-850 HVYLLQTHRQP
+850 HVYLLQTHKQP
-861 PADNEIGTAVGRVGS
+861 PADNEIGTAVGRLE
-876 PSAEAGDD
+876 SAIEARSGELSES

-932 LWSEREGNPDNAAAD
+932 LWSEKEANPEAGSD
-947 PGNLAERARSH
+947 PGSLAERARSH
-958 LHLLTARP
+958 LHLLAARP
-966 GRPDLATL
+966 GRPDLAAL
-974 WSELEGAEPQES
+974 WAELAAPESQES
-986 SRIDGDGVLWRFP
+986 AWIDGDGVLWRFP
-999 GLEVAVPASTAS
+999 ALDGAPAQANASPTARVTARALPFGTGPEVA
-1011 PKAQAAGLPP
+1011 QA
-1021 YGTGSEVAAAVR
+1021 V
-1033 DLAERRKKA
+1033 ERLTDRRHEA
-1042 AARQGRRISA
+1042 IARQARRISA

-1059 ERLRQLQAERNEGA
+1059 ENLRQLQAERSESAEENPGLAQGA
-1073 AEGSDEVLPSP
+1073 ATMPD
-1084 TLDAANRRSAA
+1084 RRNAA

-1106 EAWDLKADVGA
+1106 EEWDLEA
-1117 ERSRQIENLPGALV
+1117 EVSMERTRQIERLPSHLAALPGVDAEALSV
-1131 AMAGIDSEI
+1131 AA
-1140 RHTAEVRARGLLET
+1140 VRARSLLEH

-1165 TIGQNILARELQ
+1165 ALAPRIVARELAI
-1177 VLLPA
+1177 LLP
-1182 PEDGREEEGPVGF
+1182 PPEEGPNEHKPIGF

-1207 SDGTDRFVIV
+1207 GGDGTVRFVVV

-1222 DIRSDAELEARTA
+1222 DARDDGEIQA
-1235 AYAPQG
+1235 RASAYAPQG

-1251 LGLAELPRFELWFL
+1251 LGLTELPRFELWFL
-1265 AAGSVVRLDR
+1265 ATGSVVRVGG